1 MGRGFAAAIRAMVGF
16 HHPRYRDNSTIKFSY
31 RLNHQPGTSSGVIM
45 QFSKIQLSRYI
56 TTTLLMLTAT
66 FFTASAQA
74 ACKECGTVTNVRTVK
89 IEGKGSGA
97 GVVAGGLVGGVLGHQ
112 VGGGTGKDLATIGG
126 VVGGAYLGN
135 QAEKKSKETLQYRVT
150 VKMENGSNKTF
161 RFSSPTS
168 YKIGDKIIVKSGK
181 LTRP

>member
-1 MGRGFAAAIRAMVGF
+1 MNFF
-16 HHPRYRDNSTIKFSY
+16 KHHLTPLIS
-31 RLNHQPGTSSGVIM
+31 
-45 QFSKIQLSRYI
+45 
-56 TTTLLMLTAT
+56 TTLLIVTAT

-74 ACKECGTVTNVRTVK
+74 ACNECGTVTNVRTVK

-97 GVVAGGLVGGVLGHQ
+97 GVVAGGVLGGVLGHQ

-168 YKIGDKIIVKSGK
+168 YKIGDKILVKDGK
-181 LTRP
+181 LARP